1 MPAIFQCKI
10 AVSRVN
16 KFLSESELDRDHVQR
31 TDNPNAKDAILVK
44 NGSFIW
50 NVQTDNEPV
59 LKKIHLK
66 VKRRQLIAVVGTV
79 ASGKSS
85 LLSALLGEMHRI
97 KGEVA
102 INGSVAYVSQQAWI
116 LDGSVKE
123 NILFGND
130 LNQTKYA
137 EILQRCQLI
146 PDLKLLA

>member
-1 MPAIFQCKI
+1 M
-10 AVSRVN
+10 N

-66 VKRRQLIAVVGTV
+66 VKRRQLIAVVGTA

>member
-1 MPAIFQCKI
+1 M
-10 AVSRVN
+10 N